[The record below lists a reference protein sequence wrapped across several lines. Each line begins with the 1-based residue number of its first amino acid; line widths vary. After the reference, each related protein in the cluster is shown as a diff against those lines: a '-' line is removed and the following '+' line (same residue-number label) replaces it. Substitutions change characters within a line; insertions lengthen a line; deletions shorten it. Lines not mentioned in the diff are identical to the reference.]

1 MWRRIGLVLGVTAF
15 AVSCGAPTERANQ
28 PGTTATS
35 AAATTPPAAATAAP
49 TPTPTPRSAF
59 KIGETVTYQDG
70 WKVTVTKFEEQ
81 PAARF
86 SSPKPGM
93 RFVAVILK
101 FENGSTKPVS
111 PNPFYF
117 KLQDGAGVRRTA
129 SFFTDRG
136 DSLSSSELAPGAMV
150 AGSLVFEAPVG
161 DSKLSLIYEHI
172 GYRQTTFELF

>member
-1 MWRRIGLVLGVTAF
+1 MWRRVGLVLGAAAF
-15 AVSCGAPTERANQ
+15 TISCSAPTERANQ
-28 PGTTATS
+28 PATTATA
-35 AAATTPPAAATAAP
+35 AAATTPAAATAAP

-59 KIGETVTYQDG
+59 KVGETVTYQDG

-81 PAARF
+81 SPARF
-86 SSPKPGM
+86 STPKPGM

-117 KLQDGAGVRRTA
+117 KLQDGTGVRRSA
-129 SFFTDRG
+129 SFFTDRS

-150 AGSLVFEAPVG
+150 VGSMVFEAPVG
-161 DSKLSLIYEHI
+161 DAKLQLIYEHI